1 MLMIHKNKVKH
12 SFQCLTQLN
21 TPQFIQNT
29 SLCRFPCCCFRGFFV
44 LFCLSLGFCFALF
57 CFMGVVCLFVF
68 CLLVCNCLLR
78 SYLVIASMHRTWPL
92 SLSCYLITE
101 AALSPGKE
109 QPWPVACVSSPSQDE
124 KASEIL
130 PYKEQSKCQ
139 GS

>member
-1 MLMIHKNKVKH
+1 MLVINKNKVKH

-21 TPQFIQNT
+21 TAQFIQNT
-29 SLCRFPCCCFRGFFV
+29 SLCRFPCCCCFRGFFCFV
-44 LFCLSLGFCFALF
+44 LFVFGFLF
-57 CFMGVVCLFVF
+57 YFVLWGVVCLFVF

-78 SYLVIASMHRTWPL
+78 SYLAIVFMHRTWPL

-101 AALSPGKE
+101 VALSPGKE
-109 QPWPVACVSSPSQDE
+109 QPWPVACMSSPFHDE